1 MQGRVLGDLAE
12 KREEGL
18 GQLGRVFADE
28 GLAGLPVA
36 RVKARYEI
44 KVVLSDHLGPEGKE
58 IEVNIKGDFFLEV
71 RFIFLFDMI
80 D

>member
-1 MQGRVLGDLAE
+1 MEQIIEKSQQVLQGRVLGDLAK

-44 KVVLSDHLGPEGKE
+44 EVVLSDHLGPEGRKSKS
-58 IEVNIKGDFFLEV
+58 IL
-71 RFIFLFDMI
+71 R
-80 D
+80 

>member
-1 MQGRVLGDLAE
+1 LQGRVLGDLAE

-44 KVVLSDHLGPEGKE
+44 EVVLSDHLGPEGKE
-58 IEVNIKGDFFLEV
+58 IEVNIKVDFFLEV